1 MKVIS
6 VKLLV
11 LLSLIGCHTIK
22 NEKKHSNYNIY
33 KLESLKQVI
42 KHSIKDAQ
50 IKLDFALYKF
60 KDTIKAQKNINK
72 LIPLE
77 DLKRYS
83 IGVSQDLF
91 KIITKVKK
99 NGTEENIKQLMLKEN
114 PENLTNKLI
123 GKLEKYY
130 QEYQKKNTQFLS
142 NTTSWTRRYMQLLP
156 KEKRKNPPSFSDFY
170 FKYATKE
177 EVLVTLNMLR
187 LAILQEALEIQQK
200 IINEK

>member
-1 MKVIS
+1 M
-6 VKLLV
+6 
-11 LLSLIGCHTIK
+11 
-22 NEKKHSNYNIY
+22 
-33 KLESLKQVI
+33 
-42 KHSIKDAQ
+42 
-50 IKLDFALYKF
+50 
-60 KDTIKAQKNINK
+60 
-72 LIPLE
+72 
-77 DLKRYS
+77 
-83 IGVSQDLF
+83 
-91 KIITKVKK
+91 
-99 NGTEENIKQLMLKEN
+99 
-114 PENLTNKLI
+114 TNKLI